1 MLVVD
6 GNEHEVYEVNDE
18 CVWQSPRSRVVSLS
32 FDEFETLSCNPSG
45 LVRAGPFANILEH
58 RQTIVALKLHDSGFA
73 WGSRIAVQHKGELP
87 DVPCAEFGG
96 DLLVLWPAAM
106 SIHAFF
112 ELKEERRREA
122 FVGVG
127 TGGDTADDPY
137 PPKPSVSVM
146 PHDGVLGAQD
156 LPVVRKLDTAELT
169 VAQRIFLACLPPT
182 GIAFQPRQHKDRWV
196 AVMEQRDENEYQ
208 QLPIPRYRRQKRKR
222 VPRCWWATAVPQQPQ
237 TSGAVALDL
246 PDEVLMHI
254 VSMHLCQEMATAS
267 TIQSAVA
274 TLLHVSPQFGRATRQ
289 AMAAMQQRVR
299 TACLSLCDER
309 PAVSVAHVRLLLEG
323 VYLPLRA
330 ALRLRGPWYE
340 YIRAR
345 RDNEEFHAQD
355 GRSHVELA
363 RAAHTALTLF
373 GVTPP
378 PRP

>member
-6 GNEHEVYEVNDE
+6 GNEHEVYEVKDE
-18 CVWQSPRSRVVSLS
+18 CVWQSPRSRSVSLS

-87 DVPCAEFGG
+87 NVPCAEFGG
-96 DLLVLWPAAM
+96 DLLVLWPAAT

-112 ELKEERRREA
+112 ELKEERRREG
-122 FVGVG
+122 FVGGG
-127 TGGDTADDPY
+127 TAANTADDPY

-146 PHDGVLGAQD
+146 PHDSVLGPQD
-156 LPVVRKLDTAELT
+156 LPVVRKLNTAELT

-182 GIAFQPRQHKDRWV
+182 GTGFQPRQHKDRWV
-196 AVMEQRDENEYQ
+196 ANMEQRDENEYQ
-208 QLPIPRYRRQKRKR
+208 QLQIPRYRRHKRKLQ
-222 VPRCWWATAVPQQPQ
+222 CWWATAAPQQPP
-237 TSGAVALDL
+237 TSAAVALDL

-254 VSMHLCQEMATAS
+254 VSMRLSEEMATAS
-267 TIQSAVA
+267 TIRSAVV
-274 TLLHVSPQFGRATRQ
+274 TLLRVSRQFGRATRQ
-289 AMAAMQQRVR
+289 AMATMQQRVR
-299 TACLSLCDER
+299 TACVSLCDER

-345 RDNEEFHAQD
+345 REHEESHAQD
-355 GRSHVELA
+355 GRSRVEVA
-363 RAAHTALTLF
+363 RAAHTVLTLF

-378 PRP
+378 A